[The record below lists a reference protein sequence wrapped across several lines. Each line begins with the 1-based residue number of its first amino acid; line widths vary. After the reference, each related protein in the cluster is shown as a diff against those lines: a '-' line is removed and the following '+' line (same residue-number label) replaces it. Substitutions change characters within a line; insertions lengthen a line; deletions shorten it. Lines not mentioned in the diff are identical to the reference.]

1 MSSGLMQT
9 TEGTLMAAPE
19 NPEHLNIKT
28 SRVEQERAD
37 KREHSAVRKHRNG
50 GRWIVRD
57 E

>member
-9 TEGTLMAAPE
+9 TEGTLMAVPE
-19 NPEHLNIKT
+19 NPEYLNIKT

-37 KREHSAVRKHRNG
+37 KLDHNTVRKHRNG